1 MIATPLPRY
10 AYRACCPQCNVSR
23 LPSSSGG
30 ALSDGAYQAA
40 LYDCAVLPDYQ
51 GKGIGRMII
60 DAILKRIADCNIILY
75 ASPGKE
81 TFYERFSFQRMRTG
95 MALFLNPGL
104 MRQRG
109 FITQGVRLDRAALLT
124 TKAVCSHFTPSWLLS
139 CYLSFLPC
147 SASCNFAPR
156 EPSPPPEDSSL

>member
-1 MIATPLPRY
+1 VSIALQFDCLNIDWQEVNHLLKETDLAAYPPETLQRAFENSY
-10 AYRACCPQCNVSR
+10 AVVFALENSR
-23 LPSSSGG
+23 VIGSGR

-95 MALFLNPGL
+95 MALFLNL
-104 MRQRG
+104 DQMRQRG
-109 FITQGVRLDRAALLT
+109 FIA
-124 TKAVCSHFTPSWLLS
+124 
-139 CYLSFLPC
+139 
-147 SASCNFAPR
+147 
-156 EPSPPPEDSSL
+156 